1 MYNNLDYKEEKVKNR
16 KTKIKKMRKGRKKV
30 KEKMRRKDTKNT
42 PGRPAPRNIVY
53 LNIITW
59 QPMVILIE
67 FK

>member
-42 PGRPAPRNIVY
+42 PGRPDPRNIVY